1 MKHLKRVRGSRC
13 TYSVDKKTSDN
24 KSVLPMTQKS
34 MIQKAQ
40 RIQRDCREIGKRGA
54 SVWIAYVL
62 LVAFVVSLSAIMFSF
77 MTDYTRSATKDIKK
91 TVFNTDECRSVSI
104 SVESACFA
112 SQVLNI
118 TVQNRNY
125 LRIDKLDFR
134 LYDLAK
140 KPRALNITNVTMNP
154 NRQKIVTVNT
164 GLTSLGLVE
173 VIPIVFK
180 QAPEGLFEIVCSDRK
195 ASTTALN
202 TSC

>member
-1 MKHLKRVRGSRC
+1 MIKKEAAPNAQKHA
-13 TYSVDKKTSDN
+13 
-24 KSVLPMTQKS
+24 QKG
-34 MIQKAQ
+34 
-40 RIQRDCREIGKRGA
+40 RIGKRAA

-62 LVAFVVSLSAIMFSF
+62 LVAFVVSLSAVMFSF

-91 TVFNTDECRSVSI
+91 TVFNTEECRSVSL

-125 LRIDKLDFR
+125 LRIDKLDFH

-140 KPRALNITNVTMNP
+140 KPQAFNVTNVTMNP
-154 NRQKIVTVNT
+154 NRQKVVTLNT
-164 GLTSLGLVE
+164 GMSQLGFVE
-173 VIPIVFK
+173 VVPVILK

-195 ASTTALN
+195 ASTTSFN
-202 TSC
+202 SSC

>member
-1 MKHLKRVRGSRC
+1 MVQKEA
-13 TYSVDKKTSDN
+13 
-24 KSVLPMTQKS
+24 VLRTQNYV
-34 MIQKAQ
+34 Q
-40 RIQRDCREIGKRGA
+40 RRFVQRRLIGKRAA

-62 LVAFVVSLSAIMFSF
+62 LMAFVVSLSAVMFSF

-91 TVFNTDECRSVSI
+91 TVFNTEECHSVSL

-140 KPRALNITNVTMNP
+140 KPRALNITNITINP
-154 NRQKIVTVNT
+154 NRKKTITVNT
-164 GLTSLGLVE
+164 GMSQLGFVE
-173 VIPIVFK
+173 VVPVILK
-180 QAPEGLFEIVCSDRK
+180 QAPEALFEIVCSDRK
-195 ASTTALN
+195 ASTTSFN
-202 TSC
+202 SSC